1 MTNLPAR
8 ASVDQKVAPLHK
20 FAPIDIAAEIRL
32 AMPLIKSCATPY
44 VRSGIL
50 EREDAVQTAIAGF
63 IKGANHYDPGKGA
76 GLRTYATYW
85 IKAELQIEANKQLYL
100 NVPLGLSKEVIAMRK
115 RGDIPKTGKRA
126 HAEDTLKS
134 ARDAMSMAFRRVA
147 PDGYGAPGKTRNN
160 GLPAASLSAASLTE
174 TNPQFG
180 VELSDVDAG
189 RLCDY
194 RKMRRLVDRIP
205 SKVQKHCIYH
215 RFYLDQTLEEIGAEL
230 GISREGVRQNI
241 ERGLQAMRAML
252 DMPANDPKAARGKR
266 HAGRKP
272 ASRKPAGRRA
282 AASLE
287 NIMSPLKEDF

>member
-1 MTNLPAR
+1 MNLPAH
-8 ASVDQKVAPLHK
+8 ASVDQEVAPLHK
-20 FAPIDIAAEIRL
+20 FAPMDIAAEIRL
-32 AMPLIKSCATPY
+32 AMPLIKSCAAPY

-115 RGDIPKTGKRA
+115 RGGIPKTGKHA

-160 GLPAASLSAASLTE
+160 GLSAASLPTASPSAASLTE

-194 RKMRRLVDRIP
+194 RKMRRLVDRIKALHLSP
-205 SKVQKHCIYH
+205 VLSGSNAGGNRRGTGHIQRGRPAKHRTWVAGH
-215 RFYLDQTLEEIGAEL
+215 
-230 GISREGVRQNI
+230 
-241 ERGLQAMRAML
+241 
-252 DMPANDPKAARGKR
+252 ARHVG
-266 HAGRKP
+266 HAG
-272 ASRKPAGRRA
+272 
-282 AASLE
+282 
-287 NIMSPLKEDF
+287 